1 MAMNKGTHTPWIPWL
16 LQSHVPLY
24 PSRFFW
30 SVACSRVR
38 SSWQV
43 RAIPE
48 SKVRNIMSQTMQAR
62 NGPDGCPD
70 GCPFPVKS
78 IRNHW
83 MVQHLT
89 IQQSNLCGIRWT
101 RTDVLGHSTVGM
113 SGFYSAQVE
122 NNSAC
127 TGTRYIQLHTWPGIS
142 HVTGYSTPVFLS
154 VFPTKK
160 TARIQ
165 YIVCSFIVIS
175 LSDIAEIQA
184 VNHVH
189 KHGYF
194 HRDMKPENLL
204 VSGDTVKLADFGL
217 AREIRALG
225 EPSWGDL

>member
-1 MAMNKGTHTPWIPWL
+1 MYGNSLHTATYLARNIPCNWL
-16 LQSHVPLY
+16 LYSCL
-24 PSRFFW
+24 
-30 SVACSRVR
+30 
-38 SSWQV
+38 
-43 RAIPE
+43 
-48 SKVRNIMSQTMQAR
+48 
-62 NGPDGCPD
+62 
-70 GCPFPVKS
+70 PVS
-78 IRNHW
+78 LPH
-83 MVQHLT
+83 
-89 IQQSNLCGIRWT
+89 
-101 RTDVLGHSTVGM
+101 
-113 SGFYSAQVE
+113 
-122 NNSAC
+122 
-127 TGTRYIQLHTWPGIS
+127 
-142 HVTGYSTPVFLS
+142 
-154 VFPTKK
+154 KK